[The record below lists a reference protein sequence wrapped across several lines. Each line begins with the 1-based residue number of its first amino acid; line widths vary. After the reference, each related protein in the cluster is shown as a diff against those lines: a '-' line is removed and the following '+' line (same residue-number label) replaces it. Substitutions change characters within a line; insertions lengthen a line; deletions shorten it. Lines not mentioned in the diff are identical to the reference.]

1 MFKIDDVKD
10 QRSLLGHSLLAWA
23 PLKNTIQ
30 LVSNKIHS
38 KKLDFMVF
46 GKMPLLSHCAHWL
59 EGLPNTSINV

>member
-1 MFKIDDVKD
+1 MFKIDNVKD

-23 PLKNTIQ
+23 PLKDTIK

-46 GKMPLLSHCAHWL
+46 GKISPFILLCTLVGWL
-59 EGLPNTSINV
+59 AKH

>member
-23 PLKNTIQ
+23 PLKDTIQ

-46 GKMPLLSHCAHWL
+46 DKISPFIPLCTLVGWL
-59 EGLPNTSINV
+59 AKH

>member
-23 PLKNTIQ
+23 PLLKNTIQ

-46 GKMPLLSHCAHWL
+46 GKMSSYIPLCTLVGRLAKH
-59 EGLPNTSINV
+59 

>member
-1 MFKIDDVKD
+1 MFKIDDAKD

-46 GKMPLLSHCAHWL
+46 GKMSPFIPL
-59 EGLPNTSINV
+59 